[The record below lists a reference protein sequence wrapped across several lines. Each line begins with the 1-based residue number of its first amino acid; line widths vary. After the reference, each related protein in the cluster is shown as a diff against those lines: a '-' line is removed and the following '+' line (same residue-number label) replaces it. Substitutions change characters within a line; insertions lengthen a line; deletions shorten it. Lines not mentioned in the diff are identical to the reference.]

1 MRTNLDESDIFAI
14 WWTCYI
20 FSFSLVIGIVS
31 TALFDRHQDQSI
43 KHYIEESIEVRLG
56 TEVECESADDGLFN
70 NMIIVESC
78 NIKNDSNYPS
88 EKLAYIGR
96 MEIESSN
103 ITSEEYTEVNN
114 LVMSGVDINFDIK
127 YFPPSINIHTMLSR
141 PLNFG
146 DPKQKVAHDKEFFIE
161 SLQITGIRVSINLPL
176 IAKKVFELDNIE
188 LKDLNNENYQEEIRS
203 VIQQRVNSE
212 VTEWLAQ
219 NARPFAR
226 AIINN
231 LIIQS
236 IDLFITNNL

>member
-1 MRTNLDESDIFAI
+1 MNQTYLLFGGLA
-14 WWTCYI
+14 T
-20 FSFSLVIGIVS
+20 FSVLVIGIVS

-161 SLQITGIRVSINLPL
+161 SLQITGIRVSINLPS

-226 AIINN
+226 AIIN

-236 IDLFITNNL
+236 IDLFITNNF